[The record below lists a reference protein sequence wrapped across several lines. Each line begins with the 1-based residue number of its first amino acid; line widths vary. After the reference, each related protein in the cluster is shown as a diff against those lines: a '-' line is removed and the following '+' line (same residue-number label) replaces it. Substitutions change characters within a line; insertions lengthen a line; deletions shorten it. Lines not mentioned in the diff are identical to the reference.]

1 MDFPNVISPQAS
13 EMKLP
18 VLAFAEQTE
27 EEYLD
32 ASAPERDYATRIT
45 ADRSALKDFLSRP
58 VRIRQIS
65 WTNGSLCTKFNPWM
79 DYIADARV
87 TQKLNNFYNLRG
99 TLCVKAVVNGGP
111 FLYGRLMMAYR
122 PLHLWDYVTD
132 VDQSLVVTS
141 QWPRIFIDPT
151 TSLGGTI
158 KCPFFYFK
166 EYLRVNDADWDDMGL
181 MYLIPMNEL
190 RSVASGVTSPAITV
204 TIYAWMENVEML
216 SPTETVVP
224 QCGEIEPQKGEFGD
238 SKASISTVAT
248 NVAQAAGALKDVPTI
263 GPYAL
268 ATQTMAK
275 GVASVAKAF
284 GYSAPLNLDRQ
295 VNTVKVD
302 PKGATTNM
310 QVPTAKMA
318 VDIKQ
323 ELTIDPQIAGVN
335 FGDELSIL
343 SIAQRETY
351 LDTFN
356 WMSSSVPESNLY
368 SMLVLPSYCNLVSWY
383 YPDDDTY
390 AAAIPTAIGFAS
402 MPFEYWSGSIKFRF
416 QIVSSNF
423 HKGRLAIVYDPAG
436 DSLTGIGENMRFTEI
451 IDISKTRD
459 FTMTIDNNQQ
469 RSLLSVP
476 PYPSTSQTY
485 FTSNG
490 TIPLSRVTGD
500 NGALSVYVLNELQA
514 SSTVVSE
521 LTPAVVQINV
531 FVSAGDN
538 FQLFAPTDCQIAKY
552 ALCVA
557 DGVPTPDVVPQAGTL
572 NESLAGDVNFIE
584 ETTAP
589 VNAGGAQV
597 ELVPSNSGS
606 SALTS
611 VYIGETITSFR
622 QLLHRQMYHH
632 SCYEDMIRGR
642 VYSRSMSFFPCHRGC
657 VPGATRDVDNIYYN
671 YSANTIFNYLAPAF
685 IGMRG
690 GMRWKVVKPKN
701 DSVALYANRLSV
713 YQYSGYEYAWQA
725 SAYTDDRFPHGC
737 FELQGINS
745 GNTFTT
751 GSTDTVL
758 DIELPYYSNN
768 KFFPCRWLDYTSADF
783 YQRVNGWRIHMD
795 GTDIPDYATPVLSR
809 FYTEVAEDFTFLFFL
824 NAPPVIMNLVLPRT
838 QGD

>member
-1 MDFPNVISPQAS
+1 
-13 EMKLP
+13 MKLP

-58 VRIRQIS
+58 VRIRQTS
-65 WTNGSLCTKFNPWM
+65 WTNGSSSIKFNPWF
-79 DYIADARV
+79 DYLSDTRV
-87 TQKLNNFYNLRG
+87 IQKLNNFYNLRG
-99 TLCVKAVVNGGP
+99 TLCVKAVINGGP

-122 PLHLWDYVTD
+122 PLHFWDHVSD
-132 VDQSLVVTS
+132 MNESLVIAS

-166 EYLRVNDADWDDMGL
+166 EYLNVKDADWDDLGL
-181 MYLIPMNEL
+181 IYLLPMNEL
-190 RSVASGVTSPAITV
+190 RSVAPGVTAPAVTV

-224 QCGEIEPQKGEFGD
+224 QCGEIEPQIGEFGD

-248 NVAQAAGALKDVPTI
+248 NVAQAAGALKNVPTI

-268 ATQTMAK
+268 ATQTMARN
-275 GVASVAKAF
+275 VASIAKAF

-318 VDIKQ
+318 VDVKQ

-335 FGDELSIL
+335 FGDELSVL

-356 WMSSSVPESNLY
+356 WMSSSAPESNLY
-368 SMLVLPSYCNLVSWY
+368 SMLVLPSYCNLTSQY
-383 YPDDDTY
+383 YPDDVYYT
-390 AAAIPTAIGFAS
+390 AAIPTAIGFAS

-423 HKGRLAIVYDPAG
+423 HKGRLAIIYDPAG

-469 RSLLSVP
+469 RSLLVIP
-476 PYPSTSQTY
+476 PYPGTSQTY

-490 TIPLSRVTGD
+490 TIPLTPVTGS
-500 NGALSVYVLNELQA
+500 NGALSIYVLNELQA
-514 SSTVVSE
+514 SSTVVSSGS
-521 LTPAVVQINV
+521 PAVVQINV

-538 FQLFAPTDCQIAKY
+538 FQLFAPTDWKIAKFG
-552 ALCVA
+552 VVSE
-557 DGVPTPDVVPQAGTL
+557 DVPTPDAIEPQAGTL

-597 ELVPSNSGS
+597 ELVPGNSGS
-606 SALTS
+606 SALTK

-632 SCYEDMIRGR
+632 SAYRAMVRDRI
-642 VYSRSMSFFPCHRGC
+642 YSRSMSFFPCHRGC
-657 VPGATRDVDNIYYN
+657 VPGATCETNSIFYN
-671 YSANTIFNYLAPAF
+671 YTANTIFNYLAPAF
-685 IGMRG
+685 LGMRG
-690 GMRWKVVKPKN
+690 GMRWKVVKAKN

-713 YQYSGYEYAWQA
+713 DQYTGYNYAFTE
-725 SAYTDDRFPHGC
+725 SAYSDDRLPHGF
-737 FELQGINS
+737 FELHGINS

-751 GSTDTVL
+751 GGTDTVL

-768 KFFPCRWLDYTSADF
+768 KFFPCRWLDYTSNNY
-783 YQRVNGWRIHMD
+783 YQGTNGWRIHMD
-795 GTDIPDYATPVLSR
+795 GTDIPDVTTPVLTR
-809 FYTEVAEDFTFLFFL
+809 YYTEVAEDFTFLFFL
-824 NAPPVIMNLVLPRT
+824 NAPPVVMNLILPGT